1 MGVLFNFPA
10 KFPGSRPLAN
20 TGVTVLA
27 SVFRKSAESAGG
39 EVSSDELLLGWVVAT
54 FTGKIRPVKGSLTAG
69 AAACS
74 ASGCLA

>member
-10 KFPGSRPLAN
+10 KFPGSRPLA

-27 SVFRKSAESAGG
+27 TVFRNSSESAGG